1 MNLGRL
7 SINQPILA
15 MVLSIVL
22 LIVGAIAYTT
32 LPVSEYPQVV
42 PPTVVVTTQYP
53 GASAQTVSD
62 TVAAPIEQE
71 INGVE
76 DMLYLYSQA
85 TSNGQLTITVTFKLG
100 TDLDKAQVLVQN
112 RVAIAQPRLPEEV
125 QRNGVVTRKN
135 SPDILMV
142 VFMLSPDDTFDQL
155 YISNYALLQVRDQ
168 LLRLDGVGDI
178 QMFGARDYSMRLW
191 LDPDK
196 IATLGLTAGEV
207 VAAIRA
213 QNVQIAGGQI
223 AEPPIADR
231 AFSPNLTFTGRLKDP
246 KQFEEIVV
254 KAGADGRT
262 VKLRDVARIELG
274 ALAYSTN
281 SFLLRKS
288 AVAMLVTQRPGS
300 NALATAKSISNT
312 MERLKTSFPRGLDY
326 NIGYNPTEFIAQS
339 VSELIKTIYEAMAL
353 VVIVVL
359 VFLQGWR
366 PAIIPIIAIPVSLV
380 GTFAVMAAL
389 GFSINNLT
397 LFGLVLAVGIVVDD
411 AIVVVENVER
421 HLEHGMSRRDA
432 ALRTMEEVGGAL
444 VSIALVL
451 CAVFV
456 PTAFLGGIS
465 GQFFQ
470 QFAVT
475 IAVATAISCFCSLTL
490 SPALASLILQPHADK
505 RPPASWNFIARG
517 WDWFTGLFNRG
528 FDRLSHGYAGAAN
541 FVIRHSVVMLLVYVA
556 LIGSAGW
563 LLMTTPQGFIPAQ
576 DRGYVI
582 VSVQLPGAASLA
594 RTTEVVR
601 EIERIALD
609 TPGII
614 RVAAFAG
621 FSGATRTQAS
631 NAAALFPVF
640 EDAEVRHKKGL
651 SANAVA
657 NDLRKRLASI
667 QGAFII
673 VIPPPAVPGIGTGG
687 GFTMRIQDRQGRG
700 SEMLAAA
707 TDELVGAARKAPGLT
722 QVFSPFSANTPQLFV
737 DIDRVKAQKL
747 GVPIA
752 GITDTIQT
760 YFGSS
765 YVNDFNLFGR
775 TYHVTAQA
783 DLPFRKE
790 SADLARLRTRN
801 AAGDMVMLGSVVDFR
816 DVSGPDRVARYNL
829 YPASELQGDTLPGT
843 SSATAIN
850 TMKKLAEETLPSGFA
865 YRVDGSVLSAGHRRQ
880 YRPPRVPDLRAVRV
894 SGAGGAIW
902 QLEPAVRGHPDRA
915 DVPAGRDYRRADHG
929 AGRQHPDPDRV
940 RGAGGVGGQ
949 ERHSDRRVRARYRT
963 RRKGAAGG
971 GDRSLPVAAAADPD
985 DLVRVHSRR
994 AAAGDFLGLG
1004 VGDAAGGRRRRVLRH
1019 DWRDAVRPGLHA
1031 DLLRHRPEPG
1041 GREGRQEAGR
1051 GVIRGDPVAI
1061 PPSFRARAAPRNGRS
1076 QELPMRRRC
1085 QRKPIL
1091 LAYPKWMGSR
1101 GVMNSVGRF
1110 L

>member
-32 LPVSEYPQVV
+32 LPVAEYPEVV
-42 PPTVVVTTQYP
+42 PPTVVVTAQYP
-53 GASAQTVSD
+53 GASAQTISD
-62 TVAAPIEQE
+62 TVAAPIEQQ

-76 DMLYLYSQA
+76 DMLYMYSQA
-85 TSNGQLTITVTFKLG
+85 TSNGQLTVTITFKLG

-112 RVAIAQPRLPEEV
+112 RVAIATPQLPEEV

-142 VFMLSPDDTFDQL
+142 VFMLSPDGSLDQL

-168 LLRLDGVGDI
+168 LLRLDGIGDI
-178 QMFGARDYSMRLW
+178 QIFGARDYSMRMW

-196 IATLGLTAGEV
+196 ITNLGMTAGDV
-207 VAAIRA
+207 LAAIRA
-213 QNVQIAGGQI
+213 QNLQIAGGQI
-223 AEPPIADR
+223 ASPPISDR
-231 AFSPNLTFTGRLKDP
+231 AFQPNLTFTGRLKDVS
-246 KQFEEIVV
+246 QFEDIVV
-254 KAGADGRT
+254 KAGQDGRT
-262 VKLRDVARIELG
+262 VRLRDVARIELG
-274 ALAYSTN
+274 ALDYSTN
-281 SFLLRKS
+281 SFMLRKT

-300 NALATAKSISNT
+300 NALATAKRISDT
-312 MERLKTSFPRGLDY
+312 MATLKASFPKGLDF

-339 VSELIKTIYEAMAL
+339 IKELIKTIYEAMLL

-380 GTFAVMAAL
+380 GTFAAMAAF
-389 GFSINNLT
+389 GFAINNLT

-421 HLEHGMSRRDA
+421 HLAHGMSRRDA
-432 ALRTMEEVGGAL
+432 ALKTMEEVGSAL

-490 SPALASLILQPHADK
+490 SPALASQILVPHEEK
-505 RPPASWNFIARG
+505 RPPAAWNIIGRA
-517 WDWFTGLFNRG
+517 WDGFVGVFNRG
-528 FDRLSHGYAGAAN
+528 FDWLSNSYASIAD
-541 FVIRHSVVMLLVYVA
+541 FVIRHRAVMLLLYVA

-563 LLMTTPQGFIPAQ
+563 LLATTSQGYIPAQ

-582 VSVQLPGAASLA
+582 VSAQLPGAASLA
-594 RTTEVVR
+594 RTTEIVR
-601 EIERIALD
+601 RIQDIALD

-621 FSGATRTQAS
+621 LSGATRTQAS

-640 EDAEVRHKKGL
+640 EEPEVRLKKGL
-651 SANAVA
+651 TAAVITA
-657 NDLRKRLASI
+657 ELRKRLASI
-667 QGAFII
+667 EGAFII
-673 VIPPPAVPGIGTGG
+673 VIPPPPIPGIGTGG

-700 SEMLAAA
+700 AELLATA

-722 QVFSPFSANTPQLFV
+722 SVFSPFTANTPQVFV
-737 DIDRVKAQKL
+737 DVDRIKAQKL
-747 GVPIA
+747 GVPIQNLTEA
-752 GITDTIQT
+752 IET
-760 YFGSS
+760 YFGST
-765 YVNDFNLFGR
+765 YVNDFNILGR

-790 SADLARLRTRN
+790 RADLARLRTRN

-816 DVSGPDRVARYNL
+816 DISGPERVARYNL
-829 YPASELQGDTLPGT
+829 YPAAELQGEALPGT
-843 SSATAIN
+843 SSTTAIEI
-850 TMKKLAEETLPSGFA
+850 MKKLADDTLPSGFSYDWTDLSYQQVHGGNTGLYVFPICVLFVYLVLA
-865 YRVDGSVLSAGHRRQ
+865 AQYGSWTLPFAVILIVPMCLFAATIGVRIMGQDVNILTQIGFVVLIGLA
-880 YRPPRVPDLRAVRV
+880 AKN
-894 SGAGGAIW
+894 AILIVEFARDIE
-902 QLEPAVRGHPDRA
+902 LEG
-915 DVPAGRDYRRADHG
+915 
-929 AGRQHPDPDRV
+929 
-940 RGAGGVGGQ
+940 
-949 ERHSDRRVRARYRT
+949 RARLDAVIEACRLRLRPILMT
-963 RRKGAAGG
+963 SFA
-971 GDRSLPVAAAADPD
+971 
-985 DLVRVHSRR
+985 
-994 AAAGDFLGLG
+994 FILG
-1004 VGDAAGGRRRRVLRH
+1004 VLPLVVSTGSGSEMRQAVGVAVFFGMLGVTLFGLIFTPIFYMVVRNLADGGK
-1019 DWRDAVRPGLHA
+1019 PK
-1031 DLLRHRPEPG
+1031 PQE
-1041 GREGRQEAGR
+1041 EAG
-1051 GVIRGDPVAI
+1051 
-1061 PPSFRARAAPRNGRS
+1061 
-1076 QELPMRRRC
+1076 
-1085 QRKPIL
+1085 
-1091 LAYPKWMGSR
+1091 
-1101 GVMNSVGRF
+1101 
-1110 L
+1110 

>member
-32 LPVSEYPQVV
+32 LPVAEYPQVA

-85 TSNGQLTITVTFKLG
+85 TSNGQLNITVTFKLG

-135 SPDILMV
+135 SPDLMMV
-142 VFMLSPDDTFDQL
+142 VFMLSPDDTYDQL

-168 LLRLDGVGDI
+168 LLRLDGIGDI
-178 QMFGARDYSMRLW
+178 QIFGARDYSMRLW

-196 IATLGLTAGEV
+196 IATLGMTAGDV
-207 VAAIRA
+207 LAAIRA
-213 QNVQIAGGQI
+213 QNLQITGGQI
-223 AEPPIADR
+223 AEPPISDR
-231 AFSPNLTFTGRLKDP
+231 AFQPNLTFTGRLKDP
-246 KQFEEIVV
+246 QQFEDIVI

-262 VKLRDVARIELG
+262 VRLRDVARIELG
-274 ALAYSTN
+274 ALGYTTN
-281 SFLLRKS
+281 TFLLRKS
-288 AVAMLVTQRPGS
+288 AVALLVFQRPGS
-300 NALATAKSISNT
+300 NALATAKRISDA
-312 MERLKTSFPRGLDY
+312 MVKLKADFPKGLDY

-339 VSELIKTIYEAMAL
+339 VSELIKTIYEAMVL

-366 PAIIPIIAIPVSLV
+366 PAIIPIVAIPVSLI

-421 HLEHGMSRRDA
+421 HLAGGMSRRDA

-470 QFAVT
+470 QFAIT

-490 SPALASLILQPHADK
+490 SPALASLILQPHEEK
-505 RPPASWNFIARG
+505 RPSASWNFVGRG
-517 WDWFTGLFNRG
+517 WEKFTGVFNRG
-528 FDRLSHGYAGAAN
+528 FDRLSHGYGNAAG
-541 FVIRHSVVMLLVYVA
+541 FVIRHSVVMLLIYVV

-563 LLMTTPQGFIPAQ
+563 LLATTPQGFIPAQ

-582 VSVQLPGAASLA
+582 VAVQLPGAASLA
-594 RTTEVVR
+594 RTTEMVR
-601 EIERIALD
+601 KIENIALD
-609 TPGII
+609 TPGVV
-614 RVAAFAG
+614 RVPALAG
-621 FSGATRTQAS
+621 LSGATRTQAG

-640 EDAEVRHKKGL
+640 DEPEARIKKGL
-651 SANAVA
+651 TAASITAE
-657 NDLRKRLASI
+657 LRKRLSSLE
-667 QGAFII
+667 GAFII

-700 SEMLAAA
+700 SDLLAAA
-707 TDELVGAARKAPGLT
+707 TDELVAAARKAPGLT
-722 QVFSPFSANTPQLFV
+722 AVFSPYTANTPQVFV
-737 DIDRVKAQKL
+737 DIDRIKAQKL
-747 GVPIA
+747 GVPIQNVTEA
-752 GITDTIQT
+752 IET
-760 YFGSS
+760 YFGSA
-765 YVNDFNLFGR
+765 YVNDFNILGR

-783 DLPFRKE
+783 DFPFRKE
-790 SADLARLRTRN
+790 TADLARLRTRN
-801 AAGDMVMLGSVVDFR
+801 AAGDMVLLGSVVTFR
-816 DVSGPDRVARYNL
+816 DIAGPDRVARYNL
-829 YPASELQGDTLPGT
+829 YPSSELQGDTTPGT
-843 SSATAIN
+843 SSTTAID
-850 TMKKLAEETLPSGFA
+850 TMKRLAEETLPSGFSFEWTDLSYQQVTGA
-865 YRVDGSVLSAGHRRQ
+865 NAGLYVFPICVLFVFLVLAAQYGSWSLPFAVILIVPMCLLAATLGVRIMGQDVNILTQIGFVVLVGLAAKNAILIVEFARDIELEGKPRLEAVIEACRLRIRPILMTSFAFILGVLPLVISTGSGSEMRQAVGVAVFFGMLGVTLFGLIFTPIFYMVVRRLA
-880 YRPPRVPDLRAVRV
+880 DDK
-894 SGAGGAIW
+894 
-902 QLEPAVRGHPDRA
+902 PAP
-915 DVPAGRDYRRADHG
+915 
-929 AGRQHPDPDRV
+929 
-940 RGAGGVGGQ
+940 
-949 ERHSDRRVRARYRT
+949 RAR
-963 RRKGAAGG
+963 
-971 GDRSLPVAAAADPD
+971 
-985 DLVRVHSRR
+985 
-994 AAAGDFLGLG
+994 
-1004 VGDAAGGRRRRVLRH
+1004 
-1019 DWRDAVRPGLHA
+1019 
-1031 DLLRHRPEPG
+1031 
-1041 GREGRQEAGR
+1041 
-1051 GVIRGDPVAI
+1051 
-1061 PPSFRARAAPRNGRS
+1061 
-1076 QELPMRRRC
+1076 
-1085 QRKPIL
+1085 
-1091 LAYPKWMGSR
+1091 
-1101 GVMNSVGRF
+1101 
-1110 L
+1110 

>member
-22 LIVGAIAYTT
+22 LIVGALAYTT

-62 TVAAPIEQE
+62 TVAAPIEQQ

-112 RVAIAQPRLPEEV
+112 RVAIAQPQLPDEV

-168 LLRLDGVGDI
+168 LLRIDGVGDI
-178 QMFGARDYSMRLW
+178 QIFGARDYSMRLW
-191 LDPDK
+191 LDPDR
-196 IATLGLTAGEV
+196 IANLGLTSTEV
-207 VAAIRA
+207 LAAIRA

-231 AFSPNLTFTGRLKDP
+231 AFQPNLTFTGRLKDK
-246 KQFEEIVV
+246 KQFEDILI
-254 KAGADGRT
+254 KAGSDGRT
-262 VKLRDVARIELG
+262 VRLRDVARIELG

-300 NALATAKSISNT
+300 NALATAKKISDT
-312 MERLKTSFPRGLDY
+312 MTQLKQSFPKGLDY

-339 VSELIKTIYEAMAL
+339 VHELIKTIYEAMLL
-353 VVIVVL
+353 VVVVVL

-421 HLEHGMSRRDA
+421 HLGHGLSRRDA
-432 ALRTMEEVGGAL
+432 ALKTMEEVGGAL

-490 SPALASLILQPHADK
+490 SPALVSQILVPHEEQ
-505 RPPASWNFIARG
+505 RPPARWNVLARG
-517 WDWFTGLFNRG
+517 WGAFTGVFNRV
-528 FDRLSHGYAGAAN
+528 FDRLAHGYAGLAN
-541 FVIRHSVVMLLVYVA
+541 FVIRHSVVMILIYVV

-563 LLMTTPQGFIPAQ
+563 LIGSTPQGFIPAQ

-582 VSVQLPGAASLA
+582 ISVQLPGAASLA

-601 EIERIALD
+601 EIERISLD
-609 TPGII
+609 TPGIV

-621 FSGATRTQAS
+621 FSGATRTQAG

-640 EDAEVRHKKGL
+640 DEPEARLKKGL
-651 SANAVA
+651 TANAITA
-657 NDLRKRLASI
+657 ELRKRLLAI

-687 GFTMRIQDRQGRG
+687 GFTIRIQDRQGRG
-700 SEMLAAA
+700 PEMLAAA
-707 TDELVGAARKAPGLT
+707 TDELVAAARKAPTLT
-722 QVFSPFSANTPQLFV
+722 SVFSPFSANTPQLFV
-737 DIDRVKAQKL
+737 DIDRTKAQKL
-747 GVPIA
+747 GVPISN
-752 GITDTIQT
+752 INDTIQT
-760 YFGSS
+760 YFGST

-783 DLPFRKE
+783 DFPFRKE
-790 SADLARLRTRN
+790 PSDLARLRTRN
-801 AAGDMVMLGSVVDFR
+801 AAGDMVMLGSVVDFK

-829 YPASELQGDTLPGT
+829 YAASELQGEPAPGT
-843 SSATAIN
+843 SSTTALN
-850 TMKKLAEETLPSGFA
+850 TIKKLADDTLPSGFSFEWTDLSYQQVTGGNA
-865 YRVDGSVLSAGHRRQ
+865 GLYVFPICVLFVYLVLAAQYGSWTLPFAVILIVPMCLLAATIGVRIMGQDVNILTQIGFVVLVGLAAKNAILIVEFARDIENEGTPRLEAVIEACRLRL
-880 YRPPRVPDLRAVRV
+880 RPILMTSFAF
-894 SGAGGAIW
+894 I
-902 QLEPAVRGHPDRA
+902 
-915 DVPAGRDYRRADHG
+915 
-929 AGRQHPDPDRV
+929 
-940 RGAGGVGGQ
+940 
-949 ERHSDRRVRARYRT
+949 
-963 RRKGAAGG
+963 
-971 GDRSLPVAAAADPD
+971 
-985 DLVRVHSRR
+985 
-994 AAAGDFLGLG
+994 LG
-1004 VGDAAGGRRRRVLRH
+1004 VLPLVISTGSGSEMRQ
-1019 DWRDAVRPGLHA
+1019 AVGVAVFFGMLGVTLFGLLFTPIFYVVVRNLA
-1031 DLLRHRPEPG
+1031 
-1041 GREGRQEAGR
+1041 EGRHEKKPEVAG
-1051 GVIRGDPVAI
+1051 
-1061 PPSFRARAAPRNGRS
+1061 
-1076 QELPMRRRC
+1076 
-1085 QRKPIL
+1085 
-1091 LAYPKWMGSR
+1091 
-1101 GVMNSVGRF
+1101 
-1110 L
+1110 

>member
-32 LPVSEYPQVV
+32 LPVAEYPQVV
-42 PPTVVVTTQYP
+42 PPTVVVTAQYP
-53 GASAQTVSD
+53 GASAQTISD
-62 TVAAPIEQE
+62 TVAAPIEQQ

-112 RVAIAQPRLPEEV
+112 RVAIAQPQLPEEV

-155 YISNYALLQVRDQ
+155 YISNYALLQIRDQ
-168 LLRLDGVGDI
+168 LLRLDGIGDI
-178 QMFGARDYSMRLW
+178 QIFGARDYSMRLW

-196 IATLGLTAGEV
+196 ISNLGLTAGDV

-213 QNVQIAGGQI
+213 QNLQITGGQF
-223 AEPPIADR
+223 ASPPIADR
-231 AFSPNLTFTGRLKDP
+231 AFQPNLTFTGRLKDP
-246 KQFEEIVV
+246 SQFEDIVV
-254 KAGADGRT
+254 KAGQDGRI
-262 VKLRDVARIELG
+262 VRLRDVARIELG
-274 ALAYSTN
+274 ALDYSTN
-281 SFLLRKS
+281 SFLLRKT

-300 NALATAKSISNT
+300 NALATAKGISDT
-312 MERLKTSFPRGLDY
+312 MTKLKASFPKGLDY

-339 VSELIKTIYEAMAL
+339 ISELIKTIYEAMIL

-380 GTFAVMAAL
+380 GTFAAMAAL
-389 GFSINNLT
+389 GFAINNLT

-432 ALRTMEEVGGAL
+432 ALKTMEEVGGAL

-490 SPALASLILQPHADK
+490 SPALASQILVPHEEK
-505 RPPASWNFIARG
+505 RPPARWNLVGRAWG
-517 WDWFTGLFNRG
+517 AFTGVFNRG
-528 FDRLSHGYAGAAN
+528 FDRLSHGYASAAG
-541 FVIRHSVVMLLVYVA
+541 FVIRHRVVMLLIYVV

-563 LLMTTPQGFIPAQ
+563 LLATTPQGYIPAQ

-582 VSVQLPGAASLA
+582 VSAQLPGAASLA
-594 RTTEVVR
+594 RTTEIVR
-601 EIERIALD
+601 RIESIALD

-621 FSGATRTQAS
+621 LSGATRTQAS

-640 EDAEVRHKKGL
+640 EEPEIRLKKGL
-651 SANAVA
+651 TAAAITAN
-657 NDLRKRLASI
+657 LRKRLLAI
-667 QGAFII
+667 EGAFII
-673 VIPPPAVPGIGTGG
+673 VIPPPSIPGIGTGG

-700 SEMLAAA
+700 AELLAAA
-707 TDELVGAARKAPGLT
+707 TDELVNAARKAPGLT
-722 QVFSPFSANTPQLFV
+722 SVFSPFSANTPQVFV

-747 GVPIA
+747 AVPIA
-752 GITDTIQT
+752 NITDTIET
-760 YFGSS
+760 YFGSA

-790 SADLARLRTRN
+790 RADLSRLRTRN
-801 AAGDMVMLGSVVDFR
+801 ANGDMVMLGSVVDFK
-816 DVSGPDRVARYNL
+816 DISGPDRVARYNL
-829 YPASELQGDTLPGT
+829 YPASELQGEGLPGV

-850 TMKKLAEETLPSGFA
+850 TMKHLADETLPSGFSFEWTDLTYQQVTGGNA
-865 YRVDGSVLSAGHRRQ
+865 GLLVFPICVLFVYLVLAAQYGSWTLPFAVILIVPMCLFAATIGVRIMGQDVNILTQIGFVVLVGLAAKNAILIVEFARDIENEGRERLDAVIEACRLRLRPILMTSFAFILGVLPLVVSTGSGSEMRQAVGVAVFFGMLGVTLFGLIFTPIFYMVVRNLADGAK
-880 YRPPRVPDLRAVRV
+880 PKKP
-894 SGAGGAIW
+894 
-902 QLEPAVRGHPDRA
+902 EPAPT
-915 DVPAGRDYRRADHG
+915 P
-929 AGRQHPDPDRV
+929 
-940 RGAGGVGGQ
+940 
-949 ERHSDRRVRARYRT
+949 
-963 RRKGAAGG
+963 
-971 GDRSLPVAAAADPD
+971 
-985 DLVRVHSRR
+985 
-994 AAAGDFLGLG
+994 
-1004 VGDAAGGRRRRVLRH
+1004 
-1019 DWRDAVRPGLHA
+1019 
-1031 DLLRHRPEPG
+1031 
-1041 GREGRQEAGR
+1041 
-1051 GVIRGDPVAI
+1051 
-1061 PPSFRARAAPRNGRS
+1061 
-1076 QELPMRRRC
+1076 
-1085 QRKPIL
+1085 
-1091 LAYPKWMGSR
+1091 
-1101 GVMNSVGRF
+1101 
-1110 L
+1110 

>member
-178 QMFGARDYSMRLW
+178 QMYGARDYSMRLW
-191 LDPDK
+191 LDPDQ
-196 IATLGLTAGEV
+196 IANVGLTSSEV
-207 VAAIRA
+207 LAAIRA
-213 QNVQIAGGQI
+213 QNLQITGGQI

-231 AFSPNLTFTGRLKDP
+231 PFQPNLVFTGRLKDIR
-246 KQFEEIVV
+246 QFEDILV
-254 KAGADGRT
+254 KAGSDGRT
-262 VKLRDVARIELG
+262 VRLRDVARIELG
-274 ALAYSTN
+274 ALDYTTN
-281 SFLLRKS
+281 SFLLRKT

-300 NALATAKSISNT
+300 NALATAKNISDE
-312 MERLKTSFPRGLDY
+312 MAKLKANFPKGLDY

-339 VSELIKTIYEAMAL
+339 VHELIKTIYEAMIL
-353 VVIVVL
+353 VVVVVL

-380 GTFAVMAAL
+380 GTFAAMAAL
-389 GFSINNLT
+389 GYGINNLT

-421 HLEHGMSRRDA
+421 HLARGLSRRDA
-432 ALRTMEEVGGAL
+432 ALKTMEEVGGAL

-456 PTAFLGGIS
+456 PTAFLGGIT

-490 SPALASLILQPHADK
+490 SPALASQILLPHEEK
-505 RPPASWNFIARG
+505 RPPAARNLIARG
-517 WDWFTGLFNRG
+517 WEWFTRLFNRG
-528 FDRLSHGYAGAAN
+528 FEWLSFFYADVAG
-541 FVIRHSVVMLLVYVA
+541 FVIRHRVVMLLVYVV

-563 LLMTTPQGFIPAQ
+563 LLLTTPQGYIPAQ

-582 VSVQLPGAASLA
+582 ISAQLPGAASLA
-594 RTTEVVR
+594 RTTEIVR
-601 EIERIALD
+601 RIESIALD
-609 TPGII
+609 TPGISHI
-614 RVAAFAG
+614 AVFAG
-621 FSGATRTQAS
+621 LSGATRTQAS
-631 NAAALFPVF
+631 NSAALFPVF
-640 EDAEVRHKKGL
+640 EEPEVRLKKGL
-651 SANAVA
+651 TAAA
-657 NDLRKRLASI
+657 ITADLRKRLSAN

-673 VIPPPAVPGIGTGG
+673 VIPPPPIPGIGTGG

-700 SEMLAAA
+700 PELLAAA
-707 TDELVGAARKAPGLT
+707 TDELVAAARKAPGLT
-722 QVFSPFSANTPQLFV
+722 SVFSPFSANTPQVFV

-747 GVPIA
+747 GVPIQN
-752 GITDTIQT
+752 INDTIET
-760 YFGSS
+760 YFGST

-790 SADLARLRTRN
+790 RADLARLRTRN
-801 AAGDMVMLGSVVDFR
+801 ANGDMVMLGSVVDFK
-816 DVSGPDRVARYNL
+816 DISDPDRVARYNL
-829 YPASELQGDTLPGT
+829 YPAAELQGEPAPGV
-843 SSATAIN
+843 SSTTALN
-850 TMKKLAEETLPSGFA
+850 TIKQLADETLPSGFSFEWTDLSYQQVTGGNTGLYVFPICVLFVFLVLA
-865 YRVDGSVLSAGHRRQ
+865 AQYGSWSLPFAVILIVPMCLLAATIGVRIMGQDVNILTQIGFVVLVGLAAKNAILIVEFARDIELEGKPRLEAVIEACRLRLRPILMTSFAFILGVLPLVISAGSGSEMRQ
-880 YRPPRVPDLRAVRV
+880 AVGV
-894 SGAGGAIW
+894 
-902 QLEPAVRGHPDRA
+902 AVFFGMLGVTLFGLIFTPIFYM
-915 DVPAGRDYRRADHG
+915 V
-929 AGRQHPDPDRV
+929 V
-940 RGAGGVGGQ
+940 RNLAEGKNEGKPTQ
-949 ERHSDRRVRARYRT
+949 T
-963 RRKGAAGG
+963 T
-971 GDRSLPVAAAADPD
+971 AAAA
-985 DLVRVHSRR
+985 
-994 AAAGDFLGLG
+994 
-1004 VGDAAGGRRRRVLRH
+1004 
-1019 DWRDAVRPGLHA
+1019 
-1031 DLLRHRPEPG
+1031 E
-1041 GREGRQEAGR
+1041 
-1051 GVIRGDPVAI
+1051 
-1061 PPSFRARAAPRNGRS
+1061 
-1076 QELPMRRRC
+1076 
-1085 QRKPIL
+1085 
-1091 LAYPKWMGSR
+1091 
-1101 GVMNSVGRF
+1101 
-1110 L
+1110 

>member
-32 LPVSEYPQVV
+32 LPVAEYPQVV

-62 TVAAPIEQE
+62 TVAAPIEQQ

-85 TSNGQLTITVTFKLG
+85 TSDGQLTITVTFKLG

-112 RVAIAQPRLPEEV
+112 RVAIAQPQLPDEV
-125 QRNGVVTRKN
+125 QRNGVVTQKK

-142 VFMLSPDDTFDQL
+142 VFMLSPDDSFDQL

-168 LLRLDGVGDI
+168 LLRLDGIGDI
-178 QMFGARDYSMRLW
+178 TIFGARDYSMRLW

-196 IATLGLTAGEV
+196 IANLGMTAGDV

-213 QNVQIAGGQI
+213 ENVQITGGQI
-223 AEPPIADR
+223 AGPPIADR
-231 AFSPNLTFTGRLKDP
+231 AFQPNLTFTGRLKDVQ
-246 KQFEEIVV
+246 QFEDIVV

-262 VKLRDVARIELG
+262 VRLRDVARIELG
-274 ALAYSTN
+274 ALDYTTN
-281 SFLLRKS
+281 SFLLRKT

-300 NALATAKSISNT
+300 NALATAKGVSTT
-312 MERLKTSFPRGLDY
+312 MAKLKASFPKGLDY
-326 NIGYNPTEFIAQS
+326 NVGYNPTEFIAQS
-339 VSELIKTIYEAMAL
+339 ISELIKTIYEAMLL

-366 PAIIPIIAIPVSLV
+366 PAIIPIVAIPVSLV
-380 GTFAVMAAL
+380 GTFSVMAAL
-389 GFSINNLT
+389 GFAVNNLT

-421 HLEHGMSRRDA
+421 HLRDGMGRRDA
-432 ALRTMEEVGGAL
+432 ALKTMEEVGGAL

-490 SPALASLILQPHADK
+490 SPALASLILQPHDEK
-505 RPPASWNFIARG
+505 RPPASWNVIGRL
-517 WDWFTGLFNRG
+517 WEKFTHLFNRG
-528 FDRLSHGYAGAAN
+528 FDWASNRYAAAAD
-541 FVIRHSVVMLLVYVA
+541 FVIRHSAVMLVIYLA

-563 LLMTTPQGFIPAQ
+563 LIATTSQGFIPAQ

-594 RTTEVVR
+594 RTTEIVR
-601 EIERIALD
+601 QIEKIALD

-621 FSGATRTQAS
+621 LSGATRTQSS

-640 EDAEVRHKKGL
+640 EEPEVRLKKGL
-651 SANAVA
+651 SAGVITGE
-657 NDLRKRLASI
+657 LRKRLSNI
-667 QGAFII
+667 EGAFII
-673 VIPPPAVPGIGTGG
+673 VIPPPPVPGIGTGG
-687 GFTMRIQDRQGRG
+687 GFTMRIEDRSSRG
-700 SEMLAAA
+700 AELLASV
-707 TDELVGAARKAPGLT
+707 TDELVAAARKAPGLT
-722 QVFSPFSANTPQLFV
+722 QVFSPFSANTPQVFV

-752 GITDTIQT
+752 NVTDAIET
-760 YFGSS
+760 YFGST

-790 SADLARLRTRN
+790 TPDLARLRTRN

-816 DVSGPDRVARYNL
+816 NISGPDRVARYNL
-829 YPASELQGDTLPGT
+829 YPASELQGETVPGT
-843 SSATAIN
+843 SSATGIEI
-850 TMKKLAEETLPSGFA
+850 MKRLADEILPSGFSYEWTDLSYQQVTGA
-865 YRVDGSVLSAGHRRQ
+865 SSGLYVFPICVLFVYLVLAAQYGSWSLPFSVILIVPMCLLAATIGVRIMGQDVNILTQIGFVVLVGLAAKNAILIVEFARDIEIEGRPRLDAVIEACRLRLRPILMTSFAFILGVLPLVISTGSGSEMRQAVGVAVFFGMLGVTLFGLIFTPIFYVIVRNLADRSRRK
-880 YRPPRVPDLRAVRV
+880 A
-894 SGAGGAIW
+894 
-902 QLEPAVRGHPDRA
+902 PA
-915 DVPAGRDYRRADHG
+915 PAG
-929 AGRQHPDPDRV
+929 
-940 RGAGGVGGQ
+940 
-949 ERHSDRRVRARYRT
+949 
-963 RRKGAAGG
+963 
-971 GDRSLPVAAAADPD
+971 
-985 DLVRVHSRR
+985 
-994 AAAGDFLGLG
+994 
-1004 VGDAAGGRRRRVLRH
+1004 
-1019 DWRDAVRPGLHA
+1019 
-1031 DLLRHRPEPG
+1031 
-1041 GREGRQEAGR
+1041 
-1051 GVIRGDPVAI
+1051 
-1061 PPSFRARAAPRNGRS
+1061 
-1076 QELPMRRRC
+1076 
-1085 QRKPIL
+1085 
-1091 LAYPKWMGSR
+1091 
-1101 GVMNSVGRF
+1101 
-1110 L
+1110 

>member
-7 SINQPILA
+7 SVNQPILA

-22 LIVGAIAYTT
+22 MIVGAIAYTT
-32 LPVSEYPQVV
+32 LPVAEYPQVV
-42 PPTVVVTTQYP
+42 PPTVTVTTQYP

-100 TDLDKAQVLVQN
+100 TDLDQAQVLVQN

-125 QRNGVVTRKN
+125 QRGGVVTRKN

-155 YISNYALLQVRDQ
+155 YISNYALLRVRDQ
-168 LLRLDGVGDI
+168 LERLDGVGDI
-178 QMFGARDYSMRLW
+178 QIFGARDYSMRLW

-196 IATLGLTAGEV
+196 ISTLGLTAGEV
-207 VAAIRA
+207 VAAIRS

-254 KAGADGRT
+254 KAGTDGRI
-262 VKLRDVARIELG
+262 VRLRDVARIELG

-288 AVAMLVTQRPGS
+288 AVGMVVTQRPGS
-300 NALATAKSISNT
+300 NALATAKGISDT
-312 MERLKTSFPRGLDY
+312 MERLKASFPKGLDY

-339 VSELIKTIYEAMAL
+339 VSELIKSIYEAMAL

-490 SPALASLILQPHADK
+490 SPALASMILQPHADK
-505 RPPASWNFIARG
+505 RPPARWNFIARG
-517 WDWFTGLFNRG
+517 WDAFTGVFNRG
-528 FDRLSHGYAGAAN
+528 FDRLAHGYARAAD

-556 LIGSAGW
+556 LIGGAGW
-563 LLMTTPQGFIPAQ
+563 LLVTTPQGFIPAQ

-594 RTTEVVR
+594 RTTEIVR
-601 EIERIALD
+601 EIEKRALD
-609 TPGII
+609 TPGIV

-640 EDAEVRHKKGL
+640 EDPEVRHKKGL
-651 SANAVA
+651 SADAIA
-657 NDLRKRLASI
+657 GDLRKRLASI

-687 GFTMRIQDRQGRG
+687 GFTMRIQDRQSRG
-700 SEMLAAA
+700 PELLAAA

-722 QVFSPFSANTPQLFV
+722 QVFSPFTANTPQLFV

-752 GITDTIQT
+752 NINEAIQT
-760 YFGSS
+760 YFGST

-775 TYHVTAQA
+775 TYRVTAQA

-790 SADLARLRTRN
+790 STDLSRLRTRN
-801 AAGDMVMLGSVVDFR
+801 AAGDMVMLGSVVDFK
-816 DVSGPDRVARYNL
+816 DIAGPDRVARYNL

-843 SSATAIN
+843 SSATAID
-850 TMKKLAEETLPSGFA
+850 TMKKLAEETLPTGFGFEWT
-865 YRVDGSVLSAGHRRQ
+865 DLSYQ
-880 YRPPRVPDLRAVRV
+880 QVT
-894 SGAGGAIW
+894 
-902 QLEPAVRGHPDRA
+902 
-915 DVPAGRDYRRADHG
+915 
-929 AGRQHPDPDRV
+929 
-940 RGAGGVGGQ
+940 GGQ
-949 ERHSDRRVRARYRT
+949 AGLLVFPICVLFVYLVL
-963 RRKGAAGG
+963 AAQYGSW
-971 GDRSLPVAAAADPD
+971 SLPFAVLLIVPMCLFAATIGVRIMGQDVNILTQIGFVVLVGLAAKNAILIVEFARDIELEGKARLEAVIEACRLRLRPI
-985 DLVRVHSRR
+985 LMTSF
-994 AAAGDFLGLG
+994 AFILG
-1004 VGDAAGGRRRRVLRH
+1004 VLPLVISSGSGSEMRQAVGVAVFFGMIGVTLFGLIFTPIFYVIVRNLADGKGKKPAAV
-1019 DWRDAVRPGLHA
+1019 
-1031 DLLRHRPEPG
+1031 
-1041 GREGRQEAGR
+1041 
-1051 GVIRGDPVAI
+1051 
-1061 PPSFRARAAPRNGRS
+1061 
-1076 QELPMRRRC
+1076 
-1085 QRKPIL
+1085 
-1091 LAYPKWMGSR
+1091 
-1101 GVMNSVGRF
+1101 
-1110 L
+1110 

>member
-1 MNLGRL
+1 MNLGQL
-7 SINQPILA
+7 SINRPILA

-100 TDLDKAQVLVQN
+100 TDLDNAQVLVQN
-112 RVAIAQPRLPEEV
+112 RVSTATPRLPEEV
-125 QRNGVVTRKN
+125 RRIGVVTKKN
-135 SPDILMV
+135 SPDLLEVI
-142 VFMLSPDDTFDQL
+142 FMLSPDNTYDQL

-178 QMFGARDYSMRLW
+178 QIFGARDYSMRLW
-191 LDPDK
+191 LDPER
-196 IATLGLTAGEV
+196 IATLGLTATEV
-207 VAAIRA
+207 IAAIRS

-231 AFSPNLTFTGRLKDP
+231 AFQPNLVFTGRLKDQG
-246 KQFEEIVV
+246 QFENILI
-254 KAGADGRT
+254 KAGADGR
-262 VKLRDVARIELG
+262 VVRLRDVARVELG

-288 AVAMLVTQRPGS
+288 AVAMVVTQRPGS
-300 NALATAKSISNT
+300 NALATAQGIKDT
-312 MERLKTSFPRGLDY
+312 MTKLKASFPHGLDY

-339 VSELIKTIYEAMAL
+339 VHELIKTIYEAMVL

-432 ALRTMEEVGGAL
+432 ALKTMEEVGGAL

-490 SPALASLILQPHADK
+490 SPALASQILTPHADK
-505 RPPASWNFIARG
+505 TGPARWNFIARG
-517 WDWFTGLFNRG
+517 WEAFTGIFNRG
-528 FDRLSHGYAGAAN
+528 FDRLSHFYGGAAD
-541 FVIRHSVVMLLVYVA
+541 FLIRHRAMMLLLYVV

-563 LLMTTPQGFIPAQ
+563 LIATTPQGYIPAQ

-582 VSVQLPGAASLA
+582 VSAQLPGAASLA
-594 RTTEVVR
+594 RTTEIVR
-601 EIERIALD
+601 RIEKTALD

-621 FSGATRTQAS
+621 LSGATRTQAS

-640 EDAEVRHKKGL
+640 DEPEVRLKKGL
-651 SANAVA
+651 SAQVVTA
-657 NDLRKRLASI
+657 NLRKRLLAI
-667 QGAFII
+667 EGAFII
-673 VIPPPAVPGIGTGG
+673 VIPPPPIPGIGTGG

-700 SEMLAAA
+700 PELLAAA
-707 TDELVGAARKAPGLT
+707 TDELVAAARK
-722 QVFSPFSANTPQLFV
+722 SPL
-737 DIDRVKAQKL
+737 L
-747 GVPIA
+747 
-752 GITDTIQT
+752 
-760 YFGSS
+760 
-765 YVNDFNLFGR
+765 
-775 TYHVTAQA
+775 
-783 DLPFRKE
+783 LP
-790 SADLARLRTRN
+790 
-801 AAGDMVMLGSVVDFR
+801 
-816 DVSGPDRVARYNL
+816 
-829 YPASELQGDTLPGT
+829 
-843 SSATAIN
+843 
-850 TMKKLAEETLPSGFA
+850 
-865 YRVDGSVLSAGHRRQ
+865 
-880 YRPPRVPDLRAVRV
+880 
-894 SGAGGAIW
+894 
-902 QLEPAVRGHPDRA
+902 
-915 DVPAGRDYRRADHG
+915 
-929 AGRQHPDPDRV
+929 
-940 RGAGGVGGQ
+940 
-949 ERHSDRRVRARYRT
+949 
-963 RRKGAAGG
+963 
-971 GDRSLPVAAAADPD
+971 
-985 DLVRVHSRR
+985 
-994 AAAGDFLGLG
+994 
-1004 VGDAAGGRRRRVLRH
+1004 
-1019 DWRDAVRPGLHA
+1019 
-1031 DLLRHRPEPG
+1031 
-1041 GREGRQEAGR
+1041 
-1051 GVIRGDPVAI
+1051 
-1061 PPSFRARAAPRNGRS
+1061 
-1076 QELPMRRRC
+1076 
-1085 QRKPIL
+1085 
-1091 LAYPKWMGSR
+1091 
-1101 GVMNSVGRF
+1101 
-1110 L
+1110 